1 MHCCVKNKYV
11 VEEFDYILDMLMRG
25 KSFPSINQPAA
36 IVLTILVR
44 DEFDKR
50 KHSGIK
56 LKHDSVTKQPPT
68 LLST

>member
-1 MHCCVKNKYV
+1 
-11 VEEFDYILDMLMRG
+11 MLSRG

-50 KHSGIK
+50 KDSTVK
-56 LKHDSVTKQPPT
+56 LKHDSVAKQPPT